1 MTHDR
6 DVPYELLPAL
16 SALIGRRSVTAA
28 AKQLGVTQP
37 AMSRTLQRLR
47 TILNDQIL
55 VRSGQTWML
64 TPRAEAMIE
73 PLENVARIVQRMVAE
88 DRFEAITAARE
99 FRVVI
104 PDVIAAPL
112 LPRLYEA
119 LKLAAPSCSLTV
131 LPWRGPETAK
141 ESFDLAITTEI
152 ALFPSHRIDKLYSD
166 RDVLAY
172 RASDELRANDIF
184 SRPHVA
190 VIPAGHSRDIV
201 DIWLDEQS
209 IQRPVGLVV
218 PTYLQALH
226 AVSASP
232 LLGILP
238 MRLVAKC
245 GAQLAVSFVEL
256 PIEQVSDSYWLVCP
270 ANLYEDAGVR
280 WLRREIALAA
290 R

>member
-1 MTHDR
+1 MTHNR
-6 DVPYELLPAL
+6 DVPYDLLPAL

-47 TILNDQIL
+47 VILNDQIL

-64 TPRAEAMIE
+64 TPRAEAMIA
-73 PLENVARIVQRMVAE
+73 PLESVARIVQKMVVE
-88 DRFEAITAARE
+88 DQFEAISSARE
-99 FRVVI
+99 FRVII

-131 LPWRGPETAK
+131 LPWRGLESAK
-141 ESFDLAITTEI
+141 ENFDLTITTEI
-152 ALFPSHRIDKLYSD
+152 ALFPSHRIDRLFSD

-172 RASDELRANDIF
+172 RKSEEPRADEML

-190 VIPAGHSRDIV
+190 VVPTGHNRDIV
-201 DIWLDEQS
+201 DVWLDAQS
-209 IQRPVGLVV
+209 VERSIGLVV

-226 AVSASP
+226 AVSASS
-232 LLGILP
+232 LLAILP
-238 MRLVAKC
+238 MRLVAEC
-245 GAQLAVSFVEL
+245 GARLGVGFLEL
-256 PIEQVSDSYWLVCP
+256 PIEQDLDTYWLVYP
-270 ANLYEDAGVR
+270 ANRSDDAGLR
-280 WLRREIALAA
+280 WLRTQIALAA